1 MKLYEIHIR
10 NIPYNII
17 TVIILSKRS
26 IRFLEM
32 CILNSTS
39 DNLATLPTVGRKKK
53 KKKEKTLFVVETRFV
68 IRSINYRKKKKK
80 DRDIFISLRD
90 FKRKFETL
98 YTTQITNTCVWADA
112 GDGRDGDKHEI
123 LSREY
128 GSFITGYK
136 YTIYNAI
143 IKRGRGRS
151 R

>member
-1 MKLYEIHIR
+1 MSTL
-10 NIPYNII
+10 
-17 TVIILSKRS
+17 T
-26 IRFLEM
+26 
-32 CILNSTS
+32 STS
-39 DNLATLPTVGRKKK
+39 DNLTLPIAGKKRKK
-53 KKKEKTLFVVETRFV
+53 KTLFVLLFVEARFI
-68 IRSINYRKKKKK
+68 IRSINYRKKKKN
-80 DRDIFISLRD
+80 RDIFISLRD
-90 FKRKFETL
+90 FKQKFETL
-98 YTTQITNTCVWADA
+98 YTTQITNTRVWADA